1 MKKISILI
9 FFLQCFCFASFASI
23 SQADSTGIAQVDNKT
38 YVEYNVSP
46 GETIYGISTK
56 YKVNV
61 EDLLEINPQL
71 TNGLKVGQI
80 ILIPIENWNLA
91 RVAAAKK
98 SNTTKVETPVTEIK
112 PNTEI
117 VVKTDREEGGKTYH
131 TVQPGE
137 TMYSLS
143 KKYGVSVSDLVM
155 MNVPDLKVGQ
165 EIIVKSDKVKIKD
178 VAQQVAKPKEEN
190 TNKVIIKDNKPSS
203 EAPQEEGP
211 SDDTTNVVYSNNVP
225 NVLVIPFDP
234 HLYWSDA
241 DMEISKQSKMEMH
254 KVRQAFRK
262 RLNTLLEPKGYNT
275 IHLMGGQVRDSL
287 TDLNRIYSS
296 VSYDYKDVIYTE
308 ANPKPVEPKPKT
320 DLKTDVKNGINNA
333 VNGVTNIFNKDKE
346 KDKTTVQQQPTQGNT
361 SRAVHAKN
369 PAKYYAVT
377 VRDPNFFTYFNNK
390 YHTDYYIF
398 VNQFEVETDYEH
410 CLDRARQNYERNFVT
425 HFSIYDKSGK
435 QVAGHRIITHYNSNS
450 NNMGQILKDNMEII
464 AARILAELP
473 KR

>member
-1 MKKISILI
+1 MQS
-9 FFLQCFCFASFASI
+9 FCIASFAST
-23 SQADSTGIAQVDNKT
+23 SQDDSTGVAQIDNKT

-80 ILIPIENWNLA
+80 ILIPIENWNIA

-98 SNTTKVETPVTEIK
+98 AATVAKSETKPIAEIK
-112 PNTEI
+112 PNTEV
-117 VVKTDREEGGKTYH
+117 VVKTDREESGKTYH

-165 EIIVKSDKVKIKD
+165 EIVVKSDKVKIKD
-178 VAQQVAKPKEEN
+178 VAQQVAKPKEVEN
-190 TNKVIIKDNKPSS
+190 TNKLVIKDNTKPSS
-203 EAPQEEGP
+203 EAPQAEGP

-241 DMEISKQSKMEMH
+241 DMEISKQSKMEMQ
-254 KVRQAFRK
+254 KVRQSFRK

-296 VSYDYKDVIYTE
+296 VSYDYKDVIYSE
-308 ANPKPVEPKPKT
+308 ANPKPAEPKQKT
-320 DLKTDVKNGINNA
+320 DLKTDVKNGFNNA
-333 VNGVTNIFNKDKE
+333 VNGVSNIFNKDK
-346 KDKTTVQQQPTQGNT
+346 DKPAVQQQPTQGNT

-369 PAKYYAVT
+369 PAKYYAVS

-450 NNMGQILKDNMEII
+450 NNIGQILKDNMEII